1 MRTYGLVGFPLGHSF
16 SRTFFSGKFAKEG
29 KNEQYLNFEIPSIE
43 MVQELIATHPELVG
57 LNVTIPYKTAIMPFL
72 DELDEVAKQIGAVN
86 TILIRH
92 DSEDKSSLK
101 GYNTDAYGFMNSLRP
116 LLKPHHQKAL
126 VLGTGGASKAVA
138 YAFGELGIAY
148 TMVSRNASKGLDYSE
163 ISEKIIN
170 EHTILV
176 NTTPIGTFPD
186 TNAKPD
192 IPYHWISDRHLLYDL
207 VYNPPLTSFLQEGAV
222 RKAQVKNGYEM
233 LVLQALKAYEIWNS
247 KDFQAG

>member
-16 SRTFFSGKFAKEG
+16 SRTFFSGKFAQEG
-29 KNEQYLNFEIPSIE
+29 KNEQYLNFEIPSIDL
-43 MVQELIATHPELVG
+43 VKELIDTHPELVG

-86 TILIRH
+86 TILIRR
-92 DSEDKSSLK
+92 DSEDKSILK
-101 GYNTDAYGFMNSLRP
+101 GYNTDAYGFLNSLKP

-138 YAFGELGIAY
+138 YAFGELGIAH
-148 TMVSRNASKGLDYSE
+148 TMVSRNASKGLDYSWITEE
-163 ISEKIIN
+163 IIH

-176 NTTPIGTFPD
+176 NTTPLGTFPD
-186 TNAKPD
+186 TNSKPD

-207 VYNPPLTSFLQEGAV
+207 VYNPPLTSFLKEGAA
-222 RKAQVKNGYEM
+222 RNAQVKNGYEM
-233 LVLQALKAYEIWNS
+233 LVLQALKAYEIWNT
-247 KDFQAG
+247 KDLQAG

>member
-16 SRTFFSGKFAKEG
+16 SRTFFSGKFAQEG
-29 KNEQYLNFEIPSIE
+29 KNEQYLNFEIPSIDL
-43 MVQELIATHPELVG
+43 VKELIDTHPELVG

-72 DELDEVAKQIGAVN
+72 DEVDEVARQIGAVN

-92 DSEDKSSLK
+92 DSEVKSILK
-101 GYNTDAYGFMNSLRP
+101 GYNTDAYGFMNSLKP

-138 YAFGELGIAY
+138 YAFGELGIAH
-148 TMVSRNASKGLDYSE
+148 TMVSRDASKGLDYSGITEE
-163 ISEKIIN
+163 IIH

-176 NTTPIGTFPD
+176 NTTPLGTFPD
-186 TNAKPD
+186 TNTKPD

-207 VYNPPLTSFLQEGAV
+207 VYNPPLTSFLQEGAA